1 MPALEPVLLGEAKHF
16 AYFQAIRLLRRIVRE
31 RREHHAGAASAPAAP
46 MPIHT
51 RPNLALSFPDTDV
64 ERIDKADDGG
74 YRVVANFF
82 GLYGV
87 SSPLPTFYTEDLID
101 EAFKG
106 RHATRGFLDVL
117 HRALYPLLFDAW
129 LKHRLSL
136 RIVEERDAHALRPLY
151 ALAGVDARIAR
162 DAGLP
167 EHALLR
173 HVGLLSQRPR
183 SASGLRALLA
193 DAFAPAAVDIEPCV
207 PQWLP
212 IPDDQRTRVGARA
225 HRLGVDARVGAR
237 MRDDG
242 ARLRIVLR
250 DVPGP
255 LFRALMPGGDAF
267 RRLRFLVRLYL
278 TQPFTV
284 DVAIRVRARD
294 ALPARCGGGAWSRVG
309 LDAWLGGPP
318 AERAAAPEFRLPTS
332 LFDQARPHHAAG

>member
-106 RHATRGFLDVL
+106 RHAARGFLDVL

-136 RIVEERDAHALRPLY
+136 RIVEERDAHALRP
-151 ALAGVDARIAR
+151 ALRARGRRCAHRARRGPARARAAAPCRAAEPAAALGVRIAR
-162 DAGLP
+162 
-167 EHALLR
+167 
-173 HVGLLSQRPR
+173 
-183 SASGLRALLA
+183 
-193 DAFAPAAVDIEPCV
+193 AA
-207 PQWLP
+207 
-212 IPDDQRTRVGARA
+212 
-225 HRLGVDARVGAR
+225 
-237 MRDDG
+237 
-242 ARLRIVLR
+242 
-250 DVPGP
+250 
-255 LFRALMPGGDAF
+255 
-267 RRLRFLVRLYL
+267 RR
-278 TQPFTV
+278 
-284 DVAIRVRARD
+284 RVRAR
-294 ALPARCGGGAWSRVG
+294 GGRHRAV
-309 LDAWLGGPP
+309 
-318 AERAAAPEFRLPTS
+318 RAAVAADSRRSAHPRRRARASARRRRARRRTHARRRRPAA
-332 LFDQARPHHAAG
+332 DRAARRARPAVSRADAGRRRVPTAAVSRAPLSDAAVHGRRRHPRARARRAPRALRRRRVVSRRARRVAGRAARRTRGSAPIPSSDLPL

>member
-31 RREHHAGAASAPAAP
+31 RRDDSASTNSSS

-51 RPNLALSFPDTDV
+51 RPNLTLSFPDTDV

-106 RHATRGFLDVL
+106 RHAARGFLDVL

-136 RIVEERDAHALRPLY
+136 RIVEEHDEDALRPLY

-162 DAGLP
+162 DAGLH

-173 HVGLLSQRPR
+173 YVGLLSQRPR
-183 SASGLRALLA
+183 SAVGLRALLA
-193 DAFAPAAVDIEPCV
+193 DAFAPATVDIEPCV

-212 IPDDQRTRVGARA
+212 IPAIQRTRVGTCA
-225 HRLGVDARVGAR
+225 HRLGVDARVGTR

-242 ARLRIVLR
+242 ARLRIVLG
-250 DVPGP
+250 DVPVP
-255 LFRALMPGGDAF
+255 LFRALMPGGEAF
-267 RRLRFLVRLYL
+267 RRLRFLTRLYL
-278 TQPFTV
+278 TRPFTV
-284 DVAIRVRARD
+284 DVIIRVRARD
-294 ALPARCGGGAWSRVG
+294 ALPACCGGGAWSRVG
-309 LDAWLGGPP
+309 FDAWLGEPS
-318 AERAAAPEFRLPTS
+318 AARAASPEFRLPTS
-332 LFDQARPHHAAG
+332 LFDQARPHHAAD

>member
-31 RREHHAGAASAPAAP
+31 RRGDAIGGPAAP

-64 ERIDKADDGG
+64 ERIDKAEDGG
-74 YRVVANFF
+74 YRVIANFF

-101 EAFKG
+101 EASKG
-106 RHATRGFLDVL
+106 RHAARSFLDVL
-117 HRALYPLLFDAW
+117 HRVLYPLLFDAW
-129 LKHRLSL
+129 LKYRLSL
-136 RIVEERDAHALRPLY
+136 RIVEDHDAAALRPLY
-151 ALAGVDARIAR
+151 ALAGVDVRTAR
-162 DAGLP
+162 DAGLH

-183 SASGLRALLA
+183 SAAGLRALLA
-193 DAFAPAAVDIEPCV
+193 DVLAPSTVDIEQCV

-212 IPDDQRTRVGARA
+212 IPVDQRTRVGANA
-225 HRLGVDARVGAR
+225 HRLGVDARVGER

-242 ARLRIVLR
+242 GRLRIVLG

-255 LFRALMPGGDAF
+255 LFRELMPGGDAF
-267 RRLRFLVRLYL
+267 RRLRFLARLYL
-278 TQPFTV
+278 TLPFVV
-284 DVAIRVRARD
+284 DVEVRVRTRD
-294 ALPARCGGGAWSRVG
+294 AGPARCGGDAWSRVG
-309 LDAWLGGPP
+309 LDAWLGGPS
-318 AERAAAPEFRLPTS
+318 AKHATSPEFRLPTS
-332 LFDQARPHHAAG
+332 PFDQARPHHAG